1 MCTRDHLQKQCSFP
15 QIRATLKPKS
25 KTLKMLCVLNTVY
38 TYVYIHMCNHVYIYI
53 YSYSIL
59 FIFFSKTKK
68 CTSLT
73 AFPHLNASWSDL
85 PLSLFQAN
93 FWICEDRVRLPTFR
107 VAGLEK
113 LERSF
118 CVHRS
123 LSWIVFC
130 FPNDGMQSFDSL
142 HLPIMLVGTH
152 NLDVHIHIYIYI
164 NI

>member
-38 TYVYIHMCNHVYIYI
+38 VYIYI
-53 YSYSIL
+53 YNYSIL

-93 FWICEDRVRLPTFR
+93 FWICEDRVRLPTFCVQFKSNICDAR
-107 VAGLEK
+107 SCRSQQKCYFTIVIAVYYANCVK
-113 LERSF
+113 LHQLATVTCGQEAPLF
-118 CVHRS
+118 LLVS
-123 LSWIVFC
+123 L
-130 FPNDGMQSFDSL
+130 PN
-142 HLPIMLVGTH
+142 T
-152 NLDVHIHIYIYI
+152 
-164 NI
+164 

>member
-1 MCTRDHLQKQCSFP
+1 MSSFYGSKANKTRLERDPTSFERDPGTPNTLTYPQIGQANQAKQSKPSSMCTRDHLQKQCSFP

-38 TYVYIHMCNHVYIYI
+38 VYIYI
-53 YSYSIL
+53 YIDSYSSSIL

-93 FWICEDRVRLPTFR
+93 F
-107 VAGLEK
+107 
-113 LERSF
+113 
-118 CVHRS
+118 
-123 LSWIVFC
+123 
-130 FPNDGMQSFDSL
+130 
-142 HLPIMLVGTH
+142 
-152 NLDVHIHIYIYI
+152 
-164 NI
+164 